1 MKNRH
6 RAYHYLLLLSMPLCP
21 GLGEARAQTIAE
33 LAQRTD
39 RTGSEENTR
48 RHPAGAI
55 DADTRETRKAVAS
68 ISDDGNG
75 NERLPSTSQLVISS
89 NSPVDGPMTLEILND
104 RGHSVQRRILS
115 GTIGQAVWPIDL
127 CGLQRGRYVER
138 VSHADGSLVSRFRR
152 E

>member
-6 RAYHYLLLLSMPLCP
+6 RAYHYLLLLSMPLCA

-39 RTGSEENTR
+39 RTTTEEKTR
-48 RHPAGAI
+48 HSPVGAV
-55 DADTRETRKAVAS
+55 DADTGEMRKAVTA
-68 ISDDGNG
+68 ISDDCNG

-89 NSPVDGPMTLEILND
+89 NSPVDGPMTLEILDD

-115 GTIGQAVWPIDL
+115 GTIGQTVWPIDL
-127 CGLQRGRYVER
+127 GCLRRGRYVAR
-138 VSHADGSLVSRFRR
+138 VSHADGSMVSRFRR